1 MNRVPLLIAGL
12 ALGVAAIG
20 GVSAQE
26 TPAETI
32 ANGGYSVADPT
43 SPIVADE
50 GEVQIYGDIET
61 GNSFGEAVGDPA
73 GLASIQSREEI
84 RASVAPP
91 DFTDDDP
98 GLVPG
103 PALAPTDG
111 TTTTAPAPTGEG
123 VPIAGEAAPVTGEV
137 APTTGEA
144 APAPDSGTTAAPAY
158 CDSYGTWYDAQV
170 AYESAGGVNADAGL
184 VQAADP
190 DYDGVACEH
199 LITY

>member
-1 MNRVPLLIAGL
+1 MNRVPLLIASL

-26 TPAETI
+26 TPSGTV
-32 ANGGYSVADPT
+32 ANGGYSVADPAN
-43 SPIVADE
+43 PIVADE
-50 GEVQIYGDIET
+50 GEVEIYGNIET
-61 GNSFGEAVGDPA
+61 GGSFGEAVGDPA

-91 DFTDDDP
+91 DFIDDDP
-98 GLVPG
+98 GVFNA
-103 PALAPTDG
+103 PAPAPTDG
-111 TTTTAPAPTGEG
+111 TTTSTAAPTGEAVPTSG
-123 VPIAGEAAPVTGEV
+123 VTAPTSGEAAPVS
-137 APTTGEA
+137 AEA

-158 CDSYGTWYDAQV
+158 CDGYGTWYDAQV
-170 AYESAGGVNADAGL
+170 AYESAGGVSADPGL
-184 VQAADP
+184 VQAADA